1 MKERERLVVT
11 GLTALLLILWLGFL
25 VHRDPRF
32 AGSLWGGILGVAGAV
47 LMLVPLAYLIV
58 KRISPLKKLVTG
70 YVSMRTLLSWHIYA
84 GIVGPLLVILHTGHK
99 FFSPLGIALTAFTIL
114 VVLSGFA
121 GRYLMNRFSQTIR
134 EKTELLTQLEL
145 AYRETASELAA
156 HPEEAAAV
164 RPLSGFF
171 TRLAAGF
178 FVASGETRSGTRSAS
193 VRALRLAESIAD
205 VEYAI
210 KTHDTFKRCFAA
222 WLKFH
227 IVISFILY
235 GLLALHVWAGIHFGL
250 RWFV

>member
-11 GLTALLLILWLGFL
+11 GLTVLLLILWLGFL

-32 AGSLWGGILGVAGAV
+32 AGSLWGGILGVSGAV
-47 LMLVPLAYLIV
+47 LMLVPLAYLVV
-58 KRISPLKKLVTG
+58 KRISPLKKFVTR
-70 YVSMRTLLSWHIYA
+70 YISMRTLLSWHIYA
-84 GIVGPLLVILHTGHK
+84 GIVGPILVILHTGHK
-99 FFSPLGIALTAFTIL
+99 FASPLGIALTAMTLL

-121 GRYLMNRFSQTIR
+121 GRYLMNRFSKTIR

-145 AYRETASELAA
+145 AYRKTATDLAA
-156 HPEEAAAV
+156 NPEKAAAV
-164 RPLSGFF
+164 RPLTGFLRRLVVSVFVTSGA
-171 TRLAAGF
+171 T
-178 FVASGETRSGTRSAS
+178 VPPVMSTS
-193 VRALRLAESIAD
+193 VRVLRLAESIAD

-210 KTHDTFKRCFAA
+210 KTHDTFKRWFAA

-250 RWFV
+250 RWFE